1 MRKPSPESDISHLT
15 VPFLS
20 STDTSTACTMPPKPK
35 VKSRPGP
42 SFGSNSYPHPG
53 VTPTPSLASTPG
65 FNPDLSYHTSA
76 NTSIMPPTPPK
87 TKVPQGA
94 LQSLPAIPHPAL
106 QGTAHPT
113 PPIPTAPGPSPQ
125 PPSSYPYPSPHTN
138 LPSRDLISYLI
149 PNTSSNHT
157 SNAAPSAPAPAYP
170 PNKPLPPQHSAH
182 QLASQALQKRLW
194 SHQQHISGRQ
204 LLLKNKELRYPRD
217 TVLSVP
223 QQLQE
228 DIAELRAYIAEE
240 RAKNVKWGNMLYD
253 ALDYERMGLLGEKRL
268 EALLMELEGSE
279 LMGYGWSTDVTW
291 STDAPS

>member
-1 MRKPSPESDISHLT
+1 VSLLLLVWPLLLASIPTLVIIPVPTLASCHLRHQRRKYHRGHYNLYPQFGILLSKALPTPLLQSLLHPVPHHSPLVLIL
-15 VPFLS
+15 
-20 STDTSTACTMPPKPK
+20 
-35 VKSRPGP
+35 
-42 SFGSNSYPHPG
+42 SYPH
-53 VTPTPSLASTPG
+53 
-65 FNPDLSYHTSA
+65 TS
-76 NTSIMPPTPPK
+76 
-87 TKVPQGA
+87 
-94 LQSLPAIPHPAL
+94 H
-106 QGTAHPT
+106 
-113 PPIPTAPGPSPQ
+113 
-125 PPSSYPYPSPHTN
+125 
-138 LPSRDLISYLI
+138 PSRDLIFYLI
-149 PNTSSNHT
+149 PNASSNHT
-157 SNAAPSAPAPAYP
+157 SNAAPSAPAPQPNAPFVTPAPAHP

-204 LLLKNKELRYPRD
+204 LLLKNKESRYPRD
-217 TVLSVP
+217 TVLSIP

-228 DIAELRAYIAEE
+228 DITELRAYIAEE